1 MSTYLMIPI
10 QVDALYVAKDNEKS
24 VVDQVT
30 DFDMLPYRTTTE
42 DRNCDT
48 ANLSEAIVSEV
59 FQNANLRLGPGIHL
73 H

>member
-10 QVDALYVAKDNEKS
+10 QVDALYVANELS

-42 DRNCDT
+42 DRNSDT
-48 ANLSEAIVSEV
+48 ANHIA
-59 FQNANLRLGPGIHL
+59 A
-73 H
+73 